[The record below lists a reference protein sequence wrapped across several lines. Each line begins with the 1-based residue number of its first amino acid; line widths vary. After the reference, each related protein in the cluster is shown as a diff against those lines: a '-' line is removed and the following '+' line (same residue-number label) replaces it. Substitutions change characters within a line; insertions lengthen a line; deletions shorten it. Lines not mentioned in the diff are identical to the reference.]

1 MKKLLIVVDYQ
12 NDFIYG
18 SLGFKKA
25 IYIKE
30 NILNLLNKFDDF
42 VFTFDMHNDD
52 YLSTKE
58 GLNIPIKHCI
68 KDTLGFKMPKEFDI
82 FLKKS
87 KKIFYKDTF
96 GSLELANF
104 LKKSD
109 YKEFHFCGLVS
120 HICVF
125 FNIILTISAKP
136 NSNIFLH
143 SKACASFDENLE
155 FKAYELLKTFGVNI
169 V

>member
-12 NDFIYG
+12 NDFIDG

-82 FLKKS
+82 FLKKN

-104 LKKSD
+104 LKK
-109 YKEFHFCGLVS
+109 K
-120 HICVF
+120 
-125 FNIILTISAKP
+125 
-136 NSNIFLH
+136 
-143 SKACASFDENLE
+143 
-155 FKAYELLKTFGVNI
+155 
-169 V
+169 